1 MTHIVIKEIEL
12 DEIKLD
18 SNEHVLGKY
27 IRTVGESPKFP
38 HRIASDG
45 HVRHLTQAGSQDGLK
60 NDQKRQNHQQLQV
73 PFQVHEGI
81 VSDHSDHNHYSSSGK
96 EAKGPMINTV
106 DSAETDDR
114 TSWVT

>member
-18 SNEHVLGKY
+18 SNEHGLSKY

-45 HVRHLTQAGSQDGLK
+45 HVRHLTQAGSKDGLK
-60 NDQKRQNHQQLQV
+60 NDQQRQNHQQL
-73 PFQVHEGI
+73 HEGI
-81 VSDHSDHNHYSSSGK
+81 VSDHNHYSSSRQ